1 MDYPAKCFVMKL
13 KAPSN
18 VPFGNMISRTLT
30 HASKLY
36 GRDHVLGDSFIVYVR
51 PCAAL
56 VDLAITFVF
65 EM

>member
-36 GRDHVLGDSFIVYVR
+36 GRDHVLGDVR